1 LRTIR
6 NHLKIMPAGSA
17 RIDRF
22 LARVHGQGLAE
33 RINVYDLET
42 AVAPHVYNN
51 DRRYAVLVVDMLHD
65 FVYGKIK
72 CDRAVPMIPR
82 SGELIDSARSAGVP
96 VLYSN
101 DSHTRR
107 DFEIERWGEH
117 AMRGTRGARV
127 IVDLRPRKRDVQI
140 PKTTYSSFFN
150 TKLERELKK
159 THDRKGPNTLIIT
172 GLHTDCCVRHTTADA
187 FFRGYE
193 TIIAED
199 AVNSFTELQ
208 YRTGLQYLKFWYL
221 VDTLPTK
228 KITKLL

>member
-1 LRTIR
+1 
-6 NHLKIMPAGSA
+6 MG
-17 RIDRF
+17 
-22 LARVHGQGLAE
+22 RVHGRGLVE
-33 RINVYDLET
+33 KVEVYDPGSS
-42 AVAPHVYNN
+42 VAPHVYNK
-51 DRRYAVLVVDMLHD
+51 DRRYAVLVVDMLND

-82 SGELIDSARSAGVP
+82 TGELADKARSSAVP
-96 VLYSN
+96 VFYAN

-107 DFEIERWGEH
+107 DFEIYRWGEH
-117 AMRGTRGARV
+117 AMRGSKGARV
-127 IVDLRPRKRDVQI
+127 IKELRPHKKDVQI

-150 TKLERELKK
+150 TRLERELK
-159 THDRKGPNTLIIT
+159 RVYVGKGANTLVLS

-221 VDTLPTK
+221 ADILPTR
-228 KITKLL
+228 KIVKLF

>member
-1 LRTIR
+1 
-6 NHLKIMPAGSA
+6 MPVW
-17 RIDRF
+17 F
-22 LARVHGQGLAE
+22 LARIHGQGPAE
-33 RINVYDLET
+33 QINVYNLET

-51 DRRYAVLVVDMLHD
+51 DRRYAVLVVDMLYD

-101 DSHTRR
+101 DSHTRK

-117 AMRGTRGARV
+117 AMRGSKGAKV
-127 IVDLRPRKRDVQI
+127 IGELRPRKKDVQI

-150 TKLERELKK
+150 TRLERELRR
-159 THDRKGPNTLIIT
+159 TYDGKGPNTLIIS

-221 VDTLPTK
+221 ADTLPIK
-228 KITKLL
+228 KIAKLF

>member
-1 LRTIR
+1 
-6 NHLKIMPAGSA
+6 MG
-17 RIDRF
+17 
-22 LARVHGQGLAE
+22 RVHGQGSAE
-33 RINVYDLET
+33 NVAVYDP
-42 AVAPHVYNN
+42 AGSVAPHVYNK
-51 DRRYAVLVVDMLHD
+51 DRRYAVLVVDMLND

-82 SGELIDSARSAGVP
+82 TGDLADKARSSGVP
-96 VLYSN
+96 VLYPN
-101 DSHTRR
+101 DSHTRK
-107 DFEIERWGEH
+107 DFEIYRWGEH
-117 AMRGTRGARV
+117 AMRGSKGARV
-127 IVDLRPRKRDVQI
+127 ITELRPRKKDLQI

-150 TKLERELKK
+150 TRLERELKRAY
-159 THDRKGPNTLIIT
+159 DGKGANTLVLS

-221 VDTLPTK
+221 ADILPAK
-228 KITKLL
+228 KIAKLF

>member
-1 LRTIR
+1 
-6 NHLKIMPAGSA
+6 
-17 RIDRF
+17 
-22 LARVHGQGLAE
+22 
-33 RINVYDLET
+33 
-42 AVAPHVYNN
+42 
-51 DRRYAVLVVDMLHD
+51 MLYD
-65 FVYGKIK
+65 FVYGKIR

-82 SGELIDSARSAGVP
+82 CGELIDSARSSGVP

-101 DSHTRR
+101 DSHTSK
-107 DFEIERWGEH
+107 DFEVERWGEH

-127 IVDLRPRKRDVQI
+127 IGELRPRKKDLQI

-150 TKLERELKK
+150 TRLERELKK
-159 THDRKGPNTLIIT
+159 TNDGKGANTLIIS

-221 VDTLPTK
+221 VDTLPTR
-228 KITKLL
+228 KITKLF